1 MAARFSEVT
10 PNSGVD
16 GDLNP
21 SYQGIV
27 VPLKGA
33 NRVMLEDGAEL
44 KVKANL
50 PSMVKVKE
58 LTSHPPEDLTASQ
71 FKSLKSKTLRLF
83 EMPFKQASFPCELT
97 LRRLPGGLTLCR
109 TPIREITKIRE
120 GAGHII
126 SDLVLEPGKDA
137 LGAIEGELFDVRLV
151 VDATR
156 STCDEL
162 TLRMRGNEVRYDF
175 KRGMLHSALSQVPL
189 TAPSGEIEIRVL
201 LDRLSLETFGSHG
214 AVSITNIVR
223 QKQDAPHLTLTA
235 NGGNAMLKK
244 IEVYPLHSIWN

>member
-83 EMPFKQASFPCELT
+83 EMPFKDRYDAALSSLHITRASLSQE
-97 LRRLPGGLTLCR
+97 
-109 TPIREITKIRE
+109 
-120 GAGHII
+120 AGH
-126 SDLVLEPGKDA
+126 A
-137 LGAIEGELFDVRLV
+137 
-151 VDATR
+151 
-156 STCDEL
+156 
-162 TLRMRGNEVRYDF
+162 
-175 KRGMLHSALSQVPL
+175 
-189 TAPSGEIEIRVL
+189 
-201 LDRLSLETFGSHG
+201 
-214 AVSITNIVR
+214 
-223 QKQDAPHLTLTA
+223 
-235 NGGNAMLKK
+235 
-244 IEVYPLHSIWN
+244 